1 MKINY
6 NNYNITFQAKP
17 GSKLLKSVKKEFH
30 GDKERTRKF
39 AGLFEDTFTNNT
51 DKNTVIDIN
60 KNKNLIFSNNLFP
73 DMKYCYKTT
82 LSSDKSLAQSMLNE
96 CPKTMARGE
105 VALFRHIISKLFL
118 KDKNFDKIDKI
129 VQSVNINP
137 KFIENLSTA
146 KKIIAENP
154 TSELSSIEFDVMNMK
169 TAEAELKEIS
179 THIFSNDDFTIV

>member
-1 MKINY
+1 
-6 NNYNITFQAKP
+6 
-17 GSKLLKSVKKEFH
+17 
-30 GDKERTRKF
+30 
-39 AGLFEDTFTNNT
+39 
-51 DKNTVIDIN
+51 
-60 KNKNLIFSNNLFP
+60 
-73 DMKYCYKTT
+73 MKYCYKTT

-179 THIFSNDDFTIV
+179 THRVSNDDFTIV

>member
-73 DMKYCYKTT
+73 NT
-82 LSSDKSLAQSMLNE
+82 L
-96 CPKTMARGE
+96 
-105 VALFRHIISKLFL
+105 
-118 KDKNFDKIDKI
+118 
-129 VQSVNINP
+129 
-137 KFIENLSTA
+137 
-146 KKIIAENP
+146 
-154 TSELSSIEFDVMNMK
+154 
-169 TAEAELKEIS
+169 
-179 THIFSNDDFTIV
+179 FTIINKAAFL

>member
-1 MKINY
+1 MKTNY
-6 NNYNITFQAKP
+6 NNYNIIFQAKP

-30 GDKERTRKF
+30 GNIERTQKF
-39 AGLFEDTFTNNT
+39 SGLFEDTFTCNT
-51 DKNTVIDIN
+51 DINTVIDIDR
-60 KNKNLIFSNNLFP
+60 NKNLIFSNESFP
-73 DMKYCYKTT
+73 DIKYCYKTT
-82 LSSDKSLAQSMLNE
+82 LSSDKSLAKSMLKE

-105 VALFRHIISKLFL
+105 VSLFL

-129 VQSVNINP
+129 AQSVNINP

-154 TSELSSIEFDVMNMK
+154 ASKLSSIEFDVMNMK
-169 TAEAELKEIS
+169 TAEAKLKEIS